1 MSYLALYRKY
11 RPKTFDQ
18 LVGQKVITTTLKNSI
33 DNQTTSHAYLFTGP
47 RGTGKTSA
55 ALIFARYVNGLTEQD
70 DLNQYPDI
78 IEIDAASNN
87 GVDEI
92 RSIRESSNYAPVSL
106 PYKIYIIDEV
116 HMLSTGAFNALL
128 KTLEEPP
135 TQVKFLLATTDPQK
149 VPATILS
156 RVQRFDFKRV
166 SKEQIIN
173 RLKDIFAQEQ
183 IEFDEAALEVIA
195 KTANGGMRDALSLAD
210 QIYSFASKIDLQA
223 TLELTGSADSQDL
236 IEYLNLVINQNTN
249 DALRQIKNILKA
261 GKDPQ
266 RIVEDLIGILHNNL
280 IDKNNDFQNLNP
292 EQIIFYIDVLS
303 DIANRLQQTSRPEV
317 YIDVLTV
324 KLVNQNS
331 KPQVSQSPS
340 SAANIPVK
348 DQTTPVLEKDHFD
361 QNLFNILK
369 NAQKE
374 VLVSANDA
382 WPDVIGQLNVKLQA
396 LVNETQV
403 VAASNDDLIIA
414 FEYQI
419 LLEKAQSNDILKNEI
434 KNILKQK
441 LDDQYQL
448 HFISTAEWQQV
459 RNQYIQ
465 QNSKN
470 KKENNSLNVAKSIFG
485 DNISVVGE

>member
-135 TQVKFLLATTDPQK
+135 AQVKFLLATTDPQK

-249 DALRQIKNILKA
+249 DALQQIKNILKA

-331 KPQVSQSPS
+331 KPQVSQSSS
-340 SAANIPVK
+340 SAANISVK
-348 DQTTPVLEKDHFD
+348 DQTAPVLEKDRFD

>member
-18 LVGQKVITTTLKNSI
+18 LVGQGVITTTLKNSI

-55 ALIFARYVNGLTEQD
+55 ALIFARYVNGLTEDD

-135 TQVKFLLATTDPQK
+135 AQVKFLLATTDPQK

-173 RLKDIFAQEQ
+173 RLKDIFAQEK
-183 IEFDEAALEVIA
+183 IEFDDDALDVIA

-210 QIYSFASKIDLQA
+210 QIYSFASKIDLQS
-223 TLELTGSADSQDL
+223 TLELTGSADNQDL
-236 IEYLNLVINQNTN
+236 IEYLNSIINQNTN
-249 DALRQIKNILKA
+249 DALQQIKNMLND

-303 DIANRLQQTSRPEV
+303 EITNHLQQTSRPEV
-317 YIDVLTV
+317 YMDILTI
-324 KLVNQNS
+324 KLVNQKN
-331 KPQVSQSPS
+331 KPQAPIVNAPEEVQVASKENLVDENLS
-340 SAANIPVK
+340 N
-348 DQTTPVLEKDHFD
+348 VLKS
-361 QNLFNILK
+361 
-369 NAQKE
+369 AQKD

-396 LVNETQV
+396 LVNDTQV

-419 LLEKAQSNDILKNEI
+419 LLEKAKANDILKTEI
-434 KNILKQK
+434 KNILKEK

-448 HFISTAEWQQV
+448 HFISAAEWQKI